1 MKIQDLA
8 DSINGKLYG
17 NDEFFSIDGFTGKM
31 TFLHDAHTGDIV
43 IRDEIDPIGVEIAF
57 NKNIACL
64 ITPNPKDGA
73 IETAQ
78 RLGFPL
84 IVIDNIE
91 IARDYVAKYSKENES
106 NANDNKKPLHNLVQ
120 QVEDKV
126 PSTGEIKEELADRVP
141 STGEIKEELVD
152 KIPFLNSDGVVN
164 LPDNGLDDIF
174 ELVRQVEGDIYGNDH
189 FFSIDG
195 FTGKFTFL
203 NNSHTG
209 DIVIRHWI
217 NPAGIEMAF
226 DKNIACLITQT
237 PKDGAIETAKR
248 LGFPLIVTDKIELAN
263 AFALSHTIKK
273 YSPDSTNIVITGTNG
288 KSTTSHLIYHILNN
302 SGYRVLTNT
311 DSESEFNTL
320 IDPMVSKLIS
330 DEVLAN
336 GKLAY
341 LVIEVSEVQGW
352 LGNLMENH
360 AALMSEA
367 IKPKVGVITNIA
379 MDHIGLV
386 NSIEDVF
393 NEIKAVPQAIGDGI
407 TVLNYDDELVRNLDA
422 ENPFYTSMSPL
433 NEEDAVY
440 FDGENIIY
448 DGNPILSIDEL
459 PFKGS
464 HFIQNILSA
473 IGACISLDINMDKI
487 VEGVKTY
494 KALNRRFA
502 KLNDEPLI
510 FDDFAH
516 NPDGIKATI
525 SETLKLLPENQK
537 LHVACAIRGSRG
549 IEINQLNVDA
559 LVESMNDDIVLY
571 LSSSK
576 DVVNEL
582 NVVEDDEREVFFN
595 TLNVNN
601 ISYTHFDNLKDCL
614 KEVYEKADKND
625 VILLIG
631 AQGMDPAE
639 SILKDIIGS
648 FKNLSDLD

>member
-1 MKIQDLA
+1 MDIQDLVN
-8 DSINGKLYG
+8 SINGKLYG
-17 NDEFFSIDGFTGKM
+17 NKDFFSIDGFTGKM

-43 IRDEIDPIGVEIAF
+43 IREEIDSTGVEMAF

-84 IVIDNIE
+84 IVIDNID
-91 IARDYVAKYSKENES
+91 IAKDYVYKYSKENEADS
-106 NANDNKKPLHNLVQ
+106 SSGRDTIHNIVQ
-120 QVEDKV
+120 QVEEKIPD
-126 PSTGEIKEELADRVP
+126 TEDIIEEITE
-141 STGEIKEELVD
+141 
-152 KIPFLNSDGVVN
+152 KIPFIRSDDAEE
-164 LPDNGLDDIF
+164 LPDNGLDDIN
-174 ELVRQVEGDIYGNDH
+174 ELVKQVEGELVGNKD

-203 NNSHTG
+203 NDAHTG

-217 NPAGIEMAF
+217 NGTGIEMAF
-226 DKNIACLITQT
+226 NKNIACLITQT
-237 PKDGAIETAKR
+237 PKDGAIETAQR
-248 LGFPLIVTDKIELAN
+248 LGFPLIITDKIELAN
-263 AFALSHTIKK
+263 AFALSHTVKK
-273 YSPDSTNIVITGTNG
+273 YSPDSTNVVITGTNG

-302 SGYRVLTNT
+302 AGYHTLTNT

-330 DEVLAN
+330 DEVIDN
-336 GKLAY
+336 GKLDY

-352 LGNLMENH
+352 LGKLMENH

-386 NSIEDVF
+386 NSIDDVF

-407 TVLNYDDELVRNLDA
+407 TILNYDDELVRKLDA
-422 ENPFYTSMSPL
+422 KNPFYTSMSQL
-433 NEEDAVY
+433 DKENAVY
-440 FDGENIIY
+440 FDGKDIVYE
-448 DGNPILSIDEL
+448 GNSILTIDEL
-459 PFKGS
+459 PFKGN

-473 IGACISLDINMDKI
+473 VGACISLGIDLDKI
-487 VEGVKTY
+487 VDGVKTY

-502 KLNDEPLI
+502 KLCDEPLI
-510 FDDFAH
+510 YDDFAH

-549 IEINQLNVDA
+549 VEINQLNVDA
-559 LVESMNDDIVLY
+559 LVESMTEDIELY

-582 NVVEDDEREVFFN
+582 NFVEDDEREVFFK
-595 TLNVNN
+595 TLNDND
-601 ISYTHFDNLKDCL
+601 IEFTHFDNLIDCL
-614 KEVYEKADKND
+614 KEVYEKADKKD
-625 VILLIG
+625 IILLIG

-639 SILKDIIGS
+639 SLLTDII
-648 FKNLSDLD
+648 KI